1 MSQYSITRG
10 DIFGGLT
17 AGIVALPLCL
27 AFGVA
32 SGLGAAAGLYGG
44 IILGIVASLVGG
56 TAVQVS
62 GPTAP
67 MTLISASVVAANTLP
82 TGQVNLSS
90 VFAVFVLAGALQALF
105 GIVRLG
111 RYVRFLPYP
120 VISGLMTGIGI
131 IIIIQQIF
139 PVAGLD
145 SPSSNPVAIL
155 RSLGAL
161 QHGVH
166 PGAVL
171 LAAATV
177 ALAFLLPRIVS
188 VVPPSLIALVVLT
201 IIAAVFG
208 ISAPT
213 IGDIPGGLP
222 HFIIPSFDFADPKLI
237 ITAAFQ
243 LAFLGSI
250 DALTT
255 SLVADNIT
263 RTHHDSNREL
273 VGQGVGNMAA
283 ALFGGIPGAGA
294 FMRTAINIRAGGRH
308 RSSGVIHGLF
318 LLAVLLGL
326 SSVVR
331 YIPHAVLAGI
341 LISAGLSIIDY
352 RSLAHLS
359 SAPRADIGLMLLVV
373 VLTIFTDLITAVGI
387 GMVAASLIFMA
398 SIAGIME
405 QRTKLTPV
413 EDEPWADEVE
423 IPEELRN
430 LLLIKH
436 VDGPLFFGF
445 AQTLRKVP
453 SQAANGKML
462 VLRMERVTYMDQSG
476 IYALQ
481 DVLVDLGA
489 ANLQVFLVGLPQ
501 SQIDRLEAM
510 QVIPNL
516 VPRENVF
523 DKFEAFRREL
533 PGIIERAVTVQ

>member
-1 MSQYSITRG
+1 MSQYAISRG

-17 AGIVALPLCL
+17 AGVVALPLCL

-82 TGQVNLSS
+82 TGEVNLSS
-90 VFAVFVLAGALQALF
+90 VFAVFLLAGALQAVF

-177 ALAFLLPRIVS
+177 ALAFLLPRLVS
-188 VVPPSLIALVVLT
+188 VVPPSLIALVALT

-222 HFIIPSFDFADPKLI
+222 HFIVPSFDFADPKLI

-359 SAPRADIGLMLLVV
+359 SAPRADILLMLLVV
-373 VLTIFTDLITAVGI
+373 ALTIVTDLITAVGI
-387 GMVAASLIFMA
+387 GMVIASLIFMA

-405 QRTKLTPV
+405 QSTKLTLV

-430 LLLIKH
+430 RLLIKH

-445 AQTLRKVP
+445 AQVLRRIS
-453 SQAANGKML
+453 SQVAGGKMF
-462 VLRMERVTYMDQSG
+462 VLRMERVSYMDQSG

-481 DVLVDLGA
+481 DVLVDLEA
-489 ANLQVFLVGLPQ
+489 ANLRVFLVGLPQ
-501 SQIDRLEAM
+501 SQVDRLEAM
-510 QVIPNL
+510 QVVPTL
-516 VPRENVF
+516 MPRENVF

-533 PGIIERAVTVQ
+533 PNIIERLG

>member
-1 MSQYSITRG
+1 
-10 DIFGGLT
+10 
-17 AGIVALPLCL
+17 
-27 AFGVA
+27 
-32 SGLGAAAGLYGG
+32 
-44 IILGIVASLVGG
+44 
-56 TAVQVS
+56 
-62 GPTAP
+62 
-67 MTLISASVVAANTLP
+67 
-82 TGQVNLSS
+82 
-90 VFAVFVLAGALQALF
+90 
-105 GIVRLG
+105 
-111 RYVRFLPYP
+111 
-120 VISGLMTGIGI
+120 
-131 IIIIQQIF
+131 
-139 PVAGLD
+139 
-145 SPSSNPVAIL
+145 
-155 RSLGAL
+155 
-161 QHGVH
+161 
-166 PGAVL
+166 L

-188 VVPPSLIALVVLT
+188 VVPPSLVALVVLT

-222 HFIIPSFDFADPKLI
+222 HFIVPSFDFTDPKLI

-273 VGQGVGNMAA
+273 VGQGVGNVAA

-308 RSSGVIHGLF
+308 RSAGVIHGFF

-405 QRTKLTPV
+405 QRTELTLV

-423 IPEELRN
+423 IPEDLRN
-430 LLLIKH
+430 RLLIKH
-436 VDGPLFFGF
+436 IDGPLFFGF
-445 AQTLRKVP
+445 AQTFRKIS

-462 VLRMERVTYMDQSG
+462 VLRMERVSYMDQSG
-476 IYALQ
+476 IYAVQ
-481 DVLVDLGA
+481 DVLVDLEA
-489 ANLQVFLVGLPQ
+489 ANLQVFLVGIPQ

-510 QVIPNL
+510 QVVPHL
-516 VPRENVF
+516 MPREHVF

-533 PGIIERAVTVQ
+533 PGIIEKFGRVVIVQ

>member
-1 MSQYSITRG
+1 MSEFAITRG

-17 AGIVALPLCL
+17 AGVVALPLCL

-44 IILGIVASLVGG
+44 IILGIVASLLGG
-56 TAVQVS
+56 TTAQVS

-67 MTLISASVVAANTLP
+67 MTLIAAGVVAANTLP
-82 TGQVNLSS
+82 TGEVNLSD
-90 VFAVFVLAGALQALF
+90 VFAVFVVAGALQALL
-105 GIVRLG
+105 GVAKLG

-155 RSLGAL
+155 QSLGAL
-161 QHGVH
+161 QNGVH

-177 ALAFLLPRIVS
+177 ALTFLLPRIVS
-188 VVPPSLIALVVLT
+188 VVPPSLVALVALT

-213 IGDIPGGLP
+213 IGDIPSGLP
-222 HFIIPSFDFADPKLI
+222 HFIIPNFDFADLKLI

-294 FMRTAINIRAGGRH
+294 FMRTAINIRAGGRN
-308 RSSGVIHGLF
+308 RSSGVIHGVF

-326 SSVVR
+326 SGVVR

-352 RSLAHLS
+352 RSLAHFS
-359 SAPRADIGLMLLVV
+359 SAPRTDIVLMLLVV
-373 VLTIFTDLITAVGI
+373 ALTIFTDLITAVGI
-387 GMVAASLIFMA
+387 GMVIASLIFMA

-405 QRTKLTPV
+405 QGTKLTLV
-413 EDEPWADEVE
+413 EDEPWSDEIE

-430 LLLIKH
+430 RLLIKH

-445 AQTLRKVP
+445 AQVLRKVS
-453 SQAANGKML
+453 SQVADGKML
-462 VLRMERVTYMDQSG
+462 VLRMERVSYMDQSG

-481 DVLVDLGA
+481 DVLVDLEA
-489 ANLQVFLVGLPQ
+489 ADLQVFLIGLPQ

-510 QVIPNL
+510 QVVPNL

-523 DKFEAFRREL
+523 DKFEPFRREL
-533 PGIIERAVTVQ
+533 PAIIAKLE